1 MLFNNR
7 CNKRTPLVNKGK
19 NKHTCVTTS
28 VRYFNP
34 LTFNLVSVASKQ
46 KRKIAVAVKRANRTA
61 RKNGTRVIVW
71 Y

>member
-1 MLFNNR
+1 MLFNKR
-7 CNKRTPLVNKGK
+7 CNKRKPLVTKGK
-19 NKHTCVTTS
+19 SKHACVATS